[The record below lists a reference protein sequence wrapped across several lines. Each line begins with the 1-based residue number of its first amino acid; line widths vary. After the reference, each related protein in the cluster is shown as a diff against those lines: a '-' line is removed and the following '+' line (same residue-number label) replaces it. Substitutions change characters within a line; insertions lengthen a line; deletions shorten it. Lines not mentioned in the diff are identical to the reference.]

1 MNKKLFIE
9 KLSKKLDYDIDKC
22 SIINDI
28 LENNFIIGKNN
39 KDKIINQLMSRLNI
53 NDKVANNIYEVVME
67 IIGSEIKDKIK
78 FPFIH

>member
-9 KLSKKLDYDIDKC
+9 NLSKKLDYDIDKC

-39 KDKIINQLMSRLNI
+39 KDKIINQLKSRLNI

-67 IIGSEIKDKIK
+67 IIGSKIKDKIK
-78 FPFIH
+78 FPFVH